1 MNNIY
6 NFLGKMLNTKKLCE
20 NKKLEKNTIVF
31 LSAMSNI
38 KKIFVLDRAFDLFTC
53 HWHIIDSQTKIFALL
68 IKNWTQKNL
77 SLWKKSSTLE
87 KKLRFWI
94 IFQSRVKGMMVSM
107 LFIE

>member
-68 IKNWTQKNL
+68 IKNWTQKKFEPL
-77 SLWKKSSTLE
+77 KKIKYAWKKT
-87 KKLRFWI
+87 
-94 IFQSRVKGMMVSM
+94 
-107 LFIE
+107 

>member
-31 LSAMSNI
+31 LSAMSNT
-38 KKIFVLDRAFDLFTC
+38 KKTFVLDRAFDLFTC

-68 IKNWTQKNL
+68 IKNWTQKKIWAFEKNQL
-77 SLWKKSSTLE
+77 RLKKT
-87 KKLRFWI
+87 
-94 IFQSRVKGMMVSM
+94 
-107 LFIE
+107 